1 MLFVPNRF
9 QEAIYEFI
17 ANGKEGNLVIEGLA
31 GTAKTSTI
39 VEGLSLIPRNKKVIF
54 LAYNRHIA
62 DELREKAPSWIE
74 VRTTHSKGLEVI
86 VNFNGERRTNSNNT
100 GYKIFDILDDVITDR
115 NTKYAKERNKIEIIN
130 DRLYRENRT
139 AIVHVINHF
148 RNNLLIVNEENLD
161 YVLTKYDISITG
173 MFTAAIIDLI
183 MKTLEADKADTL
195 SVDFGDMLYL
205 PTTMLM
211 PFDKYD
217 YVFCDECLPGR
228 TRILLANGEE
238 KTISEIVKKQLPVEI
253 VSYNTENKKQEVKK
267 VIGWSE
273 KPAKGKKMLKT
284 FHAEKHKISGRSNG
298 YFPEHTFFG
307 TDNHVVFTREN
318 GFIPSSELEIG
329 NHIKFENAHGKRELK
344 NVSGQIYVTKPSGD
358 VFCEICGKICASS
371 SAMGSHMR
379 VHDPGYSGNK
389 VSEKGHD
396 ILSKNAHIR
405 NENPEIRKKIGRT
418 ISTKMKN
425 GEMPVRFGGYIG
437 NGKYTKHQL
446 ELYNEL
452 LKHDERW
459 KLECSVS
466 TGFHRTENSGFPSS
480 YKIDIGFPEHKLGIE
495 VHGKGHLIEKQIEK
509 DKKKQDFLSRL
520 GWKIIEIWNDE
531 ISEDVENCVEKVL
544 TSLVGR
550 SPQWHEIRSIE
561 EIEFTEDYVYDIEV
575 EDNHNFY
582 AEGVLVHNC
591 QDLNESQIR
600 MLLMLRKPDGHI
612 IAVGDRKQCVIE
624 GSTIPTS
631 KGLKKVEEITTKDY
645 VQCGIGN
652 AITDFAPAHDIFV
665 KKVINKPMVKVITDS
680 GNELTTTPEHIHFAR
695 YQEGYKKDSSKK
707 NYLIYLMYKEGL
719 GYRIGFTK
727 SHKARMNQENA
738 DKVWFLDSVKTLN
751 KANYLEQ
758 FYSVK
763 YGLPR
768 WIFRT
773 NLDIVSYTQ
782 EDVEKLFSSLDTETG
797 ARELLESKNMYIEY
811 PHHIPKCSTL
821 KRRRNFSITMCG
833 DWRQEKDGKK
843 NPTMHRYSI
852 SGSDSKD
859 GELLKS
865 IGLNVRQAKVP
876 GSWRVES
883 SSSKLGDVYEK
894 LKQVQSV
901 MEVNVIETARLGSR
915 ALTLTPA
922 SHILPGMGIYIEND
936 GKIIEDTVI
945 DVQHEMYTGNVYD
958 INVNRYH
965 NYIAN
970 GIVTHNSLYGFRGAD
985 TEAMEKIKLATDA
998 KTLPLNICYRCPRS
1012 HIEEA
1017 NKFVPE
1023 MEPAPGAIEG
1033 TINHILV
1040 EELENFI
1047 KPGDLAICRN
1057 NAPLVKPAL
1066 SLLRR
1071 GIKVNIRGKDV
1082 KSSLVDLIKK
1092 TGTNDLEEMKEML
1105 IVHLKS
1111 EIEFLESKGKNP
1123 SFIIDKT
1130 EIILEFAELVNTPK
1144 ELINYIYKLFNDKNT
1159 EIVFSTVHGAKGMEA
1174 NNIFFIKPS
1183 LIPSPYAKQE
1193 WELQGE
1199 ANIMYVA
1206 LTRSKNTLYIVED

>member
-217 YVFCDECLPGR
+217 YVFCDE
-228 TRILLANGEE
+228 
-238 KTISEIVKKQLPVEI
+238 S
-253 VSYNTENKKQEVKK
+253 
-267 VIGWSE
+267 
-273 KPAKGKKMLKT
+273 
-284 FHAEKHKISGRSNG
+284 
-298 YFPEHTFFG
+298 
-307 TDNHVVFTREN
+307 
-318 GFIPSSELEIG
+318 
-329 NHIKFENAHGKRELK
+329 
-344 NVSGQIYVTKPSGD
+344 
-358 VFCEICGKICASS
+358 
-371 SAMGSHMR
+371 
-379 VHDPGYSGNK
+379 
-389 VSEKGHD
+389 
-396 ILSKNAHIR
+396 
-405 NENPEIRKKIGRT
+405 
-418 ISTKMKN
+418 
-425 GEMPVRFGGYIG
+425 
-437 NGKYTKHQL
+437 
-446 ELYNEL
+446 
-452 LKHDERW
+452 
-459 KLECSVS
+459 
-466 TGFHRTENSGFPSS
+466 
-480 YKIDIGFPEHKLGIE
+480 
-495 VHGKGHLIEKQIEK
+495 
-509 DKKKQDFLSRL
+509 
-520 GWKIIEIWNDE
+520 
-531 ISEDVENCVEKVL
+531 
-544 TSLVGR
+544 
-550 SPQWHEIRSIE
+550 
-561 EIEFTEDYVYDIEV
+561 
-575 EDNHNFY
+575 
-582 AEGVLVHNC
+582 

-612 IAVGDRKQCVIE
+612 IAVGDRKQ
-624 GSTIPTS
+624 
-631 KGLKKVEEITTKDY
+631 
-645 VQCGIGN
+645 
-652 AITDFAPAHDIFV
+652 
-665 KKVINKPMVKVITDS
+665 
-680 GNELTTTPEHIHFAR
+680 
-695 YQEGYKKDSSKK
+695 
-707 NYLIYLMYKEGL
+707 
-719 GYRIGFTK
+719 
-727 SHKARMNQENA
+727 
-738 DKVWFLDSVKTLN
+738 
-751 KANYLEQ
+751 
-758 FYSVK
+758 
-763 YGLPR
+763 
-768 WIFRT
+768 
-773 NLDIVSYTQ
+773 
-782 EDVEKLFSSLDTETG
+782 
-797 ARELLESKNMYIEY
+797 
-811 PHHIPKCSTL
+811 
-821 KRRRNFSITMCG
+821 
-833 DWRQEKDGKK
+833 
-843 NPTMHRYSI
+843 
-852 SGSDSKD
+852 
-859 GELLKS
+859 
-865 IGLNVRQAKVP
+865 
-876 GSWRVES
+876 
-883 SSSKLGDVYEK
+883 
-894 LKQVQSV
+894 
-901 MEVNVIETARLGSR
+901 
-915 ALTLTPA
+915 
-922 SHILPGMGIYIEND
+922 
-936 GKIIEDTVI
+936 
-945 DVQHEMYTGNVYD
+945 
-958 INVNRYH
+958 
-965 NYIAN
+965 
-970 GIVTHNSLYGFRGAD
+970 SLYGFRGAD